1 MLNKITIATR
11 NSPLALWQARYA
23 AAQLQA
29 AYPQL
34 QCELLPMTTRGDQ
47 LLDVTLN
54 KIGGKGLFLKELE
67 QAMLEGHADIAV
79 HSMKDVPAELPP
91 GFTIACLFE
100 RADPSDAL
108 VSNTYRSLEALPHQA
123 VVGTSSLR
131 RQAQLLSLR
140 PDLRIQPLRGNVQTR
155 LRKLDEGQYA
165 AIVLASAGLQR
176 LDMDDRIA
184 SRLMPPDWLP
194 AVAQGAVGVECLSQR
209 QDLIELLQPL
219 NEPDTAACVSA
230 ERAFNARLEG
240 SCSVAIGAL
249 AQWCEGQTNC
259 LQLRGGVFAPD
270 GRQALVDTATGSNPR
285 QLGEALA
292 EHLLQRGA
300 RAILDLAQ

>member
-1 MLNKITIATR
+1 MPNKITIATR

-67 QAMLEGHADIAV
+67 QAMLEGRADIAV
-79 HSMKDVPAELPP
+79 HSMKDVPAELPE
-91 GFTIACLFE
+91 GFAIACIFE

-108 VSNTYRSLEALPHQA
+108 VSSHYHALNELPPEAT
-123 VVGTSSLR
+123 VGTSSLR
-131 RQAQLLSLR
+131 RQAQLLRLR

-176 LDMDDRIA
+176 LEMASRIA
-184 SRLMPPDWLP
+184 GRLMPPDWLP

-209 QDLIELLQPL
+209 EDLIELLRPL
-219 NEPDTAACVSA
+219 NEPRTAACITA

-249 AQWCEGQTNC
+249 ARWTGDAADPW
-259 LQLRGGVFAPD
+259 QLRGGVFAPD
-270 GRQALVDTATGSNPR
+270 GSQALVEEATGADA
-285 QLGEALA
+285 QELGEALA
-292 EHLLQRGA
+292 ERLLRRGA
-300 RAILDLAQ
+300 RAILDLGQ